1 MTVLGAS
8 SEARGRSVE
17 SSGGRAL
24 GRPLVLF
31 DIFTDSSSSSGGR
44 NAKGCVCTGLV
55 RGEGRRYGC
64 KTNGNVKDS
73 RLKGKSRRLRQF
85 RKQCQRRA
93 QQAAPLPIQHLHQE
107 QRLPGSMKPNRPLQI
122 QVRVQARCRRYERQ
136 SQERPPKRQKRAAA
150 TKSKETS
157 KSKASLR
164 RLKPIITGA
173 SGCVRAR
180 SGADGWLDRT
190 SCLAEIFACPQ

>member
-1 MTVLGAS
+1 MSAG
-8 SEARGRSVE
+8 ERS
-17 SSGGRAL
+17 L
-24 GRPLVLF
+24 GRPLMVF
-31 DIFTDSSSSSGGR
+31 DIFTDSSCSCGER
-44 NAKGCVCTGLV
+44 NAKGCVCTGLLH
-55 RGEGRRYGC
+55 GEGCCYDC

-85 RKQCQRRA
+85 QKQCQRRA
-93 QQAAPLPIQHLHQE
+93 QQAAPRPIQHLHQA